1 MRKLLSVCLV
11 VLFVLT
17 SAFSALASPFSMPA
31 ASGSNAIDSESLMSG
46 RLPVAS
52 GSDALCDEP
61 LDESFSVIPYSSLG
75 SINNTVGFG
84 GMFLYADMY
93 DSNEKYLGSTQSP
106 VDGQG
111 HAVLKMKPDCTYFN
125 FSIYLTGTS
134 LPSSGKYT
142 FTADFSSDMSVV
154 WDAKAGVTASKK
166 YTNAQIDN
174 KFSGGVFPLR
184 QNSGDFQFSGVVD
197 FGSGLSRVLFSVSLK
212 RTDNGY
218 HKGDPFGGFAKVNL
232 KYTPDAAPDYSTP
245 GTGAGASAQ
254 DFQNGVTNL
263 MGNISDKLV
272 EIVAT
277 ISDQLKALWDQM
289 YNYMHLEQLKN
300 DDKNTG
306 QIVDAINS
314 QGEQVGQDITN
325 SIDNNTQ
332 NIINNNNQNFDNIQN
347 GYDNTG
353 MGADKDKLDSA
364 INGYDKLED
373 DVVNQVKDNINQF
386 EFKNPFESFTAPM
399 KDIGYFL
406 TGIYNALGAL
416 NIPIGFSLTLTIALL
431 AIGWY
436 RFKGGA

>member
-1 MRKLLSVCLV
+1 MKKLLSVCLV

-17 SAFSALASPFSMPA
+17 SAFSALASPFPMPA
-31 ASGSNAIDSESLMSG
+31 ASGSDAIDSESLMSG

-52 GSDALCDEP
+52 GSDALSDEP

-93 DSNEKYLGSTQSP
+93 DLNGKYLGSTQSP

-111 HAVLKMKPDCTYFN
+111 HAVLKPKANCAYLN
-125 FSIYLTGTS
+125 FAIMLTGTS
-134 LPSSGKYT
+134 LPSSGKYK
-142 FTADFSSDMSVV
+142 FTVDFSSDMSVIWKTKAAIV
-154 WDAKAGVTASKK
+154 SAKSYK
-166 YTNAQIDN
+166 NAQLEQTSSGDL
-174 KFSGGVFPLR
+174 FSVR
-184 QNSGDFQFSGVVD
+184 QNSGDFQYSGTVE
-197 FGSGLSRVLFSVSLK
+197 FGSGLQRVFFYIPMQH
-212 RTDNGY
+212 TDNDY
-218 HKGDPFGGFAKVNL
+218 HQGDPFGGFAKINL
-232 KYTPDAAPDYSTP
+232 KLAPDAVPDYSTP

-332 NIINNNNQNFDNIQN
+332 NIINNNNQNIDKIQN

>member
-17 SAFSALASPFSMPA
+17 SAFSALASPFPMPA
-31 ASGSNAIDSESLMSG
+31 ASGSDAIDSESLMSG

-52 GSDALCDEP
+52 GSDALSDEP
-61 LDESFSVIPYSSLG
+61 LDESFSVIPYSSFG
-75 SINNTVGFG
+75 TIKNTV
-84 GMFLYADMY
+84 
-93 DSNEKYLGSTQSP
+93 
-106 VDGQG
+106 
-111 HAVLKMKPDCTYFN
+111 N
-125 FSIYLTGTS
+125 FSNAHIYIDWLFAGGGRGTSQEKLNSDGTFSVSVPKDAVSIVRLGTYLYKTS
-134 LPSSGKYT
+134 LPSSGVYT
-142 FTADFSSDMSVV
+142 LTYDFSSDIGFNYKSVYV
-154 WDAKAGVTASKK
+154 ASEKNYLNADSQGTHKK
-166 YTNAQIDN
+166 ITFQ
-174 KFSGGVFPLR
+174 
-184 QNSGDFQFSGVVD
+184 QNSGDVRFSSVVD
-197 FGSGLSRVLFSVSLK
+197 FGSGLYRFGVFMEPDDSTSSVVSGRK
-212 RTDNGY
+212 I
-218 HKGDPFGGFAKVNL
+218 GGKFALNL
-232 KYTPDAAPDYSTP
+232 VKQDSAVPDYSTP
-245 GTGAGASAQ
+245 GTGSGASTQ
-254 DFQNGVTNL
+254 DFQNGVTDI

-289 YNYMHLEQLKN
+289 YNFMHLEQLKN

-306 QIVDAINS
+306 QIVDAINN